1 MRKKWLNSIL
11 KALLLLVGITFLSFL
26 LTYYSPGD
34 PASIALKK
42 SGMMVSEEALQV
54 KRKEMGLDQ
63 PMLVQYAAWLKN
75 VAKGNL
81 GTSYKTGRPVLE
93 EFKKTIPATMLLTL
107 VSMLLTILIS
117 TPLGI
122 LCAKY
127 KDGLIDNLMRA
138 ITYVF
143 ASIPSFFL
151 ALIMMYFFS
160 LKLGWFP
167 VIGNLSLKGIVMP
180 ALVLSLTL
188 SAWYIRQV
196 RSIVLQELDR
206 RYVMGLQSRGIPEW
220 KILFGHVLKN
230 CMFPLI
236 TLFGISFGVMLGG
249 STIVETIFSWPGIGK
264 LAVTSISAR
273 DYPVIQAY
281 VVWMA
286 VIYLIINTLVEWI
299 SQIMDPRIRKR
310 LQESK

>member
-206 RYVMGLQSRGIPEW
+206 GYVMGLQSRGIPEW
-220 KILFGHVLKN
+220 KILSGHVLKN
-230 CMFPLI
+230 CMFPLV